1 MCINKWKPSKKNYCH
16 KYLKVYIPMYVSVS
30 SYELYKALFDMKL
43 YINKQVPTSF
53 EHSAI
58 WFVILLNIGQIWL
71 SVIKK
76 IQ

>member
-1 MCINKWKPSKKNYCH
+1 
-16 KYLKVYIPMYVSVS
+16 MYVSVS
-30 SYELYKALFDMKL
+30 SYEPYKALFDMKL

-58 WFVILLNIGQIWL
+58 WFVLLLNIGHAECN
-71 SVIKK
+71 KK

>member
-1 MCINKWKPSKKNYCH
+1 
-16 KYLKVYIPMYVSVS
+16 MYVSVS
-30 SYELYKALFDMKL
+30 SYEPYKALFDMKL

-58 WFVILLNIGQIWL
+58 WFVLLLNIGQ

>member
-1 MCINKWKPSKKNYCH
+1 
-16 KYLKVYIPMYVSVS
+16 MYVSVS

-58 WFVILLNIGQIWL
+58 WFVLLLNIGHAECNKKN
-71 SVIKK
+71 SVGHVFTSCSKK
-76 IQ
+76 V

>member
-1 MCINKWKPSKKNYCH
+1 MC
-16 KYLKVYIPMYVSVS
+16 VSVS

-43 YINKQVPTSF
+43 DINKQVPTNF

-58 WFVILLNIGQIWL
+58 WFVLLLYIGQ

>member
-1 MCINKWKPSKKNYCH
+1 MC
-16 KYLKVYIPMYVSVS
+16 VSVS

-43 YINKQVPTSF
+43 DINKQVPTSF

-58 WFVILLNIGQIWL
+58 WFVLLLNIGQ

-76 IQ
+76 ISRSCVYILF